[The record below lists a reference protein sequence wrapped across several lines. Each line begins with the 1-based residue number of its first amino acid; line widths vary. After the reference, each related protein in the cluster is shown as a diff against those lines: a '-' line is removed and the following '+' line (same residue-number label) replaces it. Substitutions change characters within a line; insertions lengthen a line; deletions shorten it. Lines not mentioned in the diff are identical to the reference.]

1 MKISVVIP
9 AYNEEKRIGRCLQS
23 ILDQTEKPDEIIVV
37 DNNCI
42 DGTDEIAQK
51 MGAKIVKEKK
61 QGMICARDAG
71 FDAAQSEIIARTDA
85 DTILPKDWISKI
97 KKAFEDPT
105 IGALSGPAT
114 YFGIPLI
121 SGISNS
127 ATYAWF
133 CVLSHI
139 LGHPAMFGPNMALR
153 KSVWEK
159 TKPSVCLRDCD
170 VHEDIDLSI
179 HLSKVAKIKFD
190 KDFTIRTT
198 RGRWGRIF
206 TEYVVR
212 LIKMLSAHRKENLN

>member
-1 MKISVVIP
+1 MKVSVVIP
-9 AYNEEKRIGRCLQS
+9 AYNEEKRIGRCVQS
-23 ILDQTEKPDEIIVV
+23 IVDQTEKPDEIIVV

-42 DGTDEIAQK
+42 DKTAEIAQK
-51 MGAKIVKEKK
+51 LGARIVKEKK

-71 FDAAQSEIIARTDA
+71 FDAAQYEIIARTDA
-85 DTILPKDWISKI
+85 DTILPQDWISKI
-97 KKAFEDPT
+97 KKTFEDPT

-114 YFGIPLI
+114 FFGTPFV
-121 SGISNS
+121 SRFSNS

-133 CVLSHI
+133 CILGHI

-159 TKPSVCLRDCD
+159 TKPNVCLRDCD

-179 HLSKVAKIKFD
+179 HLSKIAKIKFD
-190 KDFTIRTT
+190 KDLAIRTT
-198 RGRWGRIF
+198 RGRWAKIF

-212 LIKMLSAHRKENLN
+212 LMKMLAAHRKENLN